1 MSATSASPMSA
12 QSSPQSDAAL
22 DHRFYPHLVDLVFDY
37 CAASASAGDRSS
49 LLLWRRVNRHW
60 SERADTVLFRHV
72 TLAEC
77 GFLDAR
83 RPVIRAPEDRPLP
96 IQPSALLPASPWD
109 AEWHRAR
116 ARLRSR
122 LHHVRVVDY
131 LSPANF
137 FRKPLPFTDATDAD
151 LLSDLRAHVVR
162 RPWAA
167 PHVVPA
173 DVTVDVI
180 DLSNEID
187 GDVPYGTVCTVAEAR
202 PKADGEE
209 APVDAVLVVRVR
221 RSWIDGRL
229 QDVRPQYGA
238 YVAWRVRS
246 VTVVFDFEEEEEGVE
261 GEEVEEGEEGEEE
274 EGEEEEGEEEEGGAG
289 EDDREDQEGA
299 EEGAEDGHEM
309 LPRMEPLMTWLWR
322 PHKPLTIVGLDAAD
336 PRAFGLPPDADVTG
350 AVQRY
355 FAALAEHHST
365 EPTPTTF
372 LTRDEYRRH
381 VGADMY
387 DLYSSLERRTETARP
402 DPPFQREPE
411 ETVCRLLTR
420 ALWRKGAREDRKIVL
435 AMRAVSR
442 RWNWDVDSVLFR
454 HVVIGT
460 RNEGDMPGEEER
472 REVVRRLTGDDSE
485 SERYERDEEMGDEE
499 DEEDEESEE
508 GEEGEEV
515 EMGEVGEEGEVGE
528 IGEEEQDGGHD
539 ADSTDS
545 EGSGSP
551 SEHGSDH
558 GSETNEPMDTEG
570 ESAAPPPYNPFDV
583 DYYESDD
590 DLEENMRILPLEKKA
605 AIISLESPAGCL
617 PLLFEYWS
625 VPPTPAG
632 IRAHAKSMKR
642 LVHMRFLDLVAEEK
656 DVQWDLVGR
665 LIEPSSAPLLR
676 LFRHTA
682 LSLDE
687 TLRSAADLYVYVCD
701 GTPAAPERWQSAP
714 ICKSMVQSSPEPRF
728 EVGSM
733 ASVTLNVLFDPEWP
747 EALRQTSYSGHHWQH
762 CSTNALIL
770 IFTPVQTPPAA
781 LAQAPQLGDPQ
792 ELKGADDPRALAFF
806 ADFWASF
813 IRFPDGFPVSI
824 SIVGLDAVPRAAL
837 GLRPEVTF
845 DQVLEMVC
853 WNLVGAFAGSFDL
866 PLVPPESIDKL
877 LRAAMEEV
885 RFFTLEAYR
894 ADVGKRGWEEIE
906 LERGARPAYWPTEV

>member
-1 MSATSASPMSA
+1 MSAMSASPMSA
-12 QSSPQSDAAL
+12 QSSRESDAAL
-22 DHRFYPHLVDLVFDY
+22 DHRFYPHIVDLVFDY

-49 LLLWRRVNRHW
+49 LLLWRRVSKHW
-60 SERADTVLFRHV
+60 SERADAVLFRHV

-151 LLSDLRAHVVR
+151 LLAELGGVRVVR

-187 GDVPYGTVCTVAEAR
+187 GDVPYGTVCTVAE
-202 PKADGEE
+202 GS
-209 APVDAVLVVRVR
+209 VDAVLVVRVR
-221 RSWIDGRL
+221 RIWIDGRL

-246 VTVVFDFEEEEEGVE
+246 VTVIFDVEEEGEEGGEGEEEANEEEEEG
-261 GEEVEEGEEGEEE
+261 GD
-274 EGEEEEGEEEEGGAG
+274 G
-289 EDDREDQEGA
+289 EDDREEQEGA
-299 EEGAEDGHEM
+299 EEGAEDGQDEI

-322 PHKPLTIVGLDAAD
+322 PHKPLTFVGLDDAD
-336 PRAFGLPPDADVTG
+336 PRAFGLPPNSDVIG

-365 EPTPTTF
+365 DPTPTTF
-372 LTRDEYRRH
+372 LSRDEYRQQ
-381 VGADMY
+381 VGEAY
-387 DLYSSLERRTETARP
+387 ELYTSLERRTYPARP
-402 DPPFQREPE
+402 NPPFQREPK

-508 GEEGEEV
+508 GEEGEEG

-570 ESAAPPPYNPFDV
+570 ESAAPPPQNPFDV

-665 LIEPSSAPLLR
+665 MIEPSSAPLLK
-676 LFRHTA
+676 LFRHTD

-687 TLRSAADLYVYVCD
+687 TLRSAAELYVYVCD

-714 ICKSMVQSSPEPRF
+714 ICKSMVQSSPERRF

-733 ASVTLNVLFDPEWP
+733 ASVTLNVLFDPAWP

-762 CSTNALIL
+762 CSTNVLVL

-806 ADFWASF
+806 ADFWPSF
-813 IRFPDGFPVSI
+813 IRTFPGESPGSFV
-824 SIVGLDAVPRAAL
+824 IVGLDAVSRAAL

-845 DQVLEMVC
+845 DQVREMVC
-853 WNLVGAFAGSFDL
+853 WNLVGASTDNFD
-866 PLVPPESIDKL
+866 PSLVPPESIDKL
-877 LRAAMEEV
+877 LRGV
-885 RFFTLEAYR
+885 PPQHRHRGGDR
-894 ADVGKRGWEEIE
+894 ARAWRTPRVLACRG
-906 LERGARPAYWPTEV
+906 LRVLSS